1 MSKINRLSLVAF
13 LCLALTGAI
22 SAAEDT
28 RQDESHSKPAS
39 QGLSRDAQSALICQ
53 TVADWAAYQVGTLI
67 RGDARESQAVS
78 SEGIQILRQIRLTEG
93 LASAAF
99 DTLAPQADH
108 DSMYREAVGKM
119 QAYLDEDRAGADQNT
134 RQLVPVCQRTY
145 AQMAAIGELSEDQV
159 QLAEDAS
166 RESVAKLTEELQGQ
180 PVLH

>member
-22 SAAEDT
+22 SAAEGT
-28 RQDESHSKPAS
+28 RQDESHPKPAS
-39 QGLSRDAQSALICQ
+39 QGLSRDAQSALMCQ

-67 RGDARESQAVS
+67 RDDARESQAIS
-78 SEGIQILRQIRLTEG
+78 SEGMQILHQIRLTEG

-99 DTLAPQADH
+99 DKLAPQADH
-108 DSMYREAVGKM
+108 DSMYREAVRKM
-119 QAYLDEDRAGADQNT
+119 QAYLNEDRDGADQNT

-166 RESVAKLTEELQGQ
+166 QESVAKLTEELQGS